1 MAIHW
6 QIPFKSLRSG
16 TDYTVNIYDSTHSG
30 NPVVLKG
37 GAQPFTTQEDDNDD
51 MFTPI
56 RTQSGYIRIVDDGK
70 DANGNTW
77 NWKNMLPNTD
87 TDRPVTLTSGGTVL
101 WQGFMQAQN
110 FGGVLY
116 GNPQEREFPIQ
127 CALTTLEGTDINYT
141 QKDMQNFAYL
151 LNQIVMSIPETSR
164 PQTIAIQGG
173 AYAQQWLLKLI
184 DWQNFTQ
191 NNNDEGVIAR
201 FNMYQCLEDF
211 CRFWGWT
218 ARTHKQTLYLTCAD
232 DSGLTTFLT
241 MNLTQLGTMAGGTTA
256 GTTNATYS
264 EVTLSGDIFASTDN
278 NDYRQRGPNKA
289 MVSADTNRLDV
300 KIIDPL
306 NDKTIKAIDDLGWSN
321 EYVLYNDKTVRYTND
336 LLSINQPF
344 LIGTARSGYGSFSR
358 GRVAAAADQ
367 DRTIIDIIR
376 IKKTFNSTSDDP
388 YVSLETVYEHS
399 FDNGFLMM
407 YGETWRVGDR
417 YTNPYNNF
425 PFGNDS
431 MYMRIGIGPSRTS
444 SSTKWWNGTSWQ
456 TGMTTCLV
464 GIGDIENYF
473 DNDKNEFQFW
483 IPQTVGYNHTN
494 ILQTD
499 GLKGRLY
506 VDFLGTSD
514 TDIALING
522 ERSFELKDFRI
533 EFKRK
538 NGVTL
543 LELPSNYNITDL
555 DRPDTLEY
563 NASNQNN
570 VRQEWNADC
579 IYATNNSCKFSAG
592 VIVNTD
598 GTYCATVS
606 YGANSTARPEQHLA
620 NRVTTYWASAKRK
633 IETELRSNVIGDIS
647 PQHKVTLDYTTS
659 HPVSICRE
667 WRDDV
672 TKLTLIQL

>member
-1 MAIHW
+1 M
-6 QIPFKSLRSG
+6 
-16 TDYTVNIYDSTHSG
+16 YTVNIYDSTHTG
-30 NPVVLKG
+30 NAIVLKG
-37 GAQPFTTQEDDNDD
+37 GAQPFTTQENDNDD
-51 MFTPI
+51 QFTPV
-56 RTQSGYIRIVDDGK
+56 RTQTGYIRIVDDGK
-70 DANGNTW
+70 DANGNAW
-77 NWKNMLPNTD
+77 DWKTLLPSTD
-87 TDRPVTLTSGGTVL
+87 TDRPVTLTDGSNNVV

-116 GNPQEREFPIQ
+116 GNPQEREFPVQ
-127 CALTTLEGTDINYT
+127 CCLSILEGTDVNY
-141 QKDMQNFAYL
+141 QQQDMQNFAYL
-151 LNQIVMSIPETSR
+151 LNQIVTSIPSDSR
-164 PQTIAIQGG
+164 PQTVIIQGG
-173 AYAQQWLLKLI
+173 TYAQQWLLKLI
-184 DWQNFTQ
+184 DWQNFTA
-191 NNNDEGVIAR
+191 NNNDDGIIAR
-201 FNMYQCLEDF
+201 FNLYQCLEDV

-218 ARTHKQTLYLTCAD
+218 ARTHGRSLYLTCSD
-232 DSGLTTFLT
+232 DSDVQTFLT
-241 MNLTQLGTMAGGTTA
+241 LTLAQLSTMAGGSTA
-256 GTTNATYS
+256 GTTNGAYS
-264 EVTLSGDIFASTDN
+264 SVTLSGDIFASVNN

-289 MVSADTNRLDV
+289 TVSADTNRLDV
-300 KIIDPL
+300 KILDPL
-306 NDKTIKAIDDLGWSN
+306 NSKTIKAIDDNGWSS

-376 IKKTFNSTSDDP
+376 IKKTFHSTSDDP

-399 FDNGFLMM
+399 YDNGFLMM

-417 YTNPYNNF
+417 YTNPYHEF
-425 PFGNDS
+425 PFGNNK
-431 MYMRIGIGPSRTS
+431 MYMRIGIGPSRAS
-444 SSTKWWNGTSWQ
+444 ASTKWWNGASWQ
-456 TGMTTCLV
+456 TGMTTCFV

-483 IPQTVGYNHTN
+483 VPQNVGYKSIN
-494 ILQTD
+494 ILTTD

-514 TDIALING
+514 TDIETING

-555 DRPDTLEY
+555 ERPETLEY
-563 NASNQNN
+563 NSSNQNN
-570 VRQEWNADC
+570 VRQDWNADC
-579 IYATNNSCKFSAG
+579 IYATNNNCKFSAG

-598 GTYCATVS
+598 GTYCTTVN
-606 YGANSTARPEQHLA
+606 YGSNNAARPEQHVA
-620 NRVTTYWASAKRK
+620 NRVTAYWASAKRK
-633 IETELRSNVIGDIS
+633 IEAELRSNASIGTNVTVADIT
-647 PQHKVTLDYTTS
+647 PQHMVTIDSTTT
-659 HPVSICRE
+659 HPISISRE

-672 TKLTLIQL
+672 AKLTLLEM